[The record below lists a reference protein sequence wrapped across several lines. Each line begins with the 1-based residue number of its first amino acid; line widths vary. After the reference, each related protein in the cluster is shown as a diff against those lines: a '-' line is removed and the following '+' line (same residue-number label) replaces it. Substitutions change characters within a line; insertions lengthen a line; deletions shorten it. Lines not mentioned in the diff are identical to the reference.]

1 MAYQIGLPILILR
14 EQGLVEDGL
23 LEKGVVGIYMP
34 VFDVR
39 GSLDQYFASPEWEDL
54 IVKWE
59 YQVRSVVEKKGSPPQ
74 LF

>member
-1 MAYQIGLPILILR
+1 
-14 EQGLVEDGL
+14 
-23 LEKGVVGIYMP
+23 MP